1 MRPSGPSRAERGRQR
16 SDPQPR
22 EPDLGCAELLRGDY
36 KRADY
41 GNVIL
46 YRDALITEAV
56 TGKLDVTRLS
66 EQQMDESAHAAME
79 GEQPE
84 VFSA

>member
-22 EPDLGCAELLRGDY
+22 EPDH
-36 KRADY
+36 
-41 GNVIL
+41 
-46 YRDALITEAV
+46 RDALITEAV

>member
-41 GNVIL
+41 GN
-46 YRDALITEAV
+46 ALITEAV

>member
-1 MRPSGPSRAERGRQR
+1 MGAIFEELIRRFAEQSNERSRRSCASASGG
-16 SDPQPR
+16 
-22 EPDLGCAELLRGDY
+22 
-36 KRADY
+36 Y
-41 GNVIL
+41 GSC

>member
-22 EPDLGCAELLRGDY
+22 EPDLGCAELLRGDS
-36 KRADY
+36 KRAD
-41 GNVIL
+41 
-46 YRDALITEAV
+46 YRDALITEAI

-66 EQQMDESAHAAME
+66 EQMDESAHAAME